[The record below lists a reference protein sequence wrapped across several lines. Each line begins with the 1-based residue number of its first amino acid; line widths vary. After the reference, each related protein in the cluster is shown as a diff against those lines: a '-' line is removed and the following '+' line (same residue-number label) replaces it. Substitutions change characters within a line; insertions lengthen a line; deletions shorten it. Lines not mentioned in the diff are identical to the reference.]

1 MTTPWIWTSSNAGP
15 EDEYG
20 CTTRG
25 PIDLA
30 TFESSG
36 YIGNPELYAG
46 DDCVLSAG
54 CGEYSPIH
62 GETREIRAAR
72 GRLIAKAPDMLAL
85 LKLAVENDGGADT
98 EQDAHACCGMK
109 RDSVRVVNGV
119 PEWYLLP
126 HDPTCWVPQVKA
138 LIAEIEGG

>member
-1 MTTPWIWTSSNAGP
+1 MMTTPWIWTSSNAGP

-36 YIGNPELYAG
+36 YFGNPELYEG
-46 DDCVLSAG
+46 DDCVLSSG
-54 CGEYSPIH
+54 CGEYNPLY

-85 LKLAVENDGGADT
+85 LKLAVENDGGLSYDHADDMAGYRT
-98 EQDAHACCGMK
+98 CCDVASY
-109 RDSVRVVNGV
+109 RDHR
-119 PEWYLLP
+119 
-126 HDPTCWVPQVKA
+126 PTCLIPQAKA
-138 LIAEIEGG
+138 LIAEIEGATT